1 MIRAHFGLQRQPFDA
16 ESVTLLSHQQEI
28 FDILRVHAQQGGL
41 CLVLGEPGTGK
52 SVLKQALLQHDP
64 KRLITPVVNFELA
77 THPGLLLKASYWR
90 WPQRNLAGNAID
102 FCVQILGLSFHDALR
117 ALLRT

>member
-1 MIRAHFGLQRQPFDA
+1 LQQRGLPLRQHEA
-16 ESVTLLSHQQEI
+16 
-28 FDILRVHAQQGGL
+28 G
-41 CLVLGEPGTGK
+41 
-52 SVLKQALLQHDP
+52 
-64 KRLITPVVNFELA
+64 NFELA